1 MEWHNILTLLSMVT
15 LNLNLSIDIFVWDG
29 HKNGT
34 FLPNLYTIV

>member
-1 MEWHNILTLLSMVT
+1 MVT